1 MMSRDGGRS
10 WQDCRARGMPD
21 DRRANI
27 EAMSIV
33 QHAGAFTLFAG
44 NTDGEV
50 FMSEDEGGQ
59 WSRIAAGLTPISKLG
74 HYRLVEPA

>member
-1 MMSRDGGRS
+1 
-10 WQDCRARGMPD
+10 MPD

-33 QHAGAFTLFAG
+33 LIHDGGFTLFAG
-44 NTDGEV
+44 NTGDGE
-50 FMSEDEGGQ
+50 
-59 WSRIAAGLTPISKLG
+59 GLHERGRRRSMVADRDRPHALISKLG